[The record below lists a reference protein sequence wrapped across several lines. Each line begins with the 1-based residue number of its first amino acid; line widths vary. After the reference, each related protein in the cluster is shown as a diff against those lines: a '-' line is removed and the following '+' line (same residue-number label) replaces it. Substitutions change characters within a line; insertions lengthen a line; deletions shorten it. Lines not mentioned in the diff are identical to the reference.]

1 MWGDRIVGVVV
12 GLVLGVG
19 IVAVFVFV
27 FSEDTIDSASI
38 SSGGGAAASQ
48 SRGGGGSSEHRE
60 GGGKPEPGSVEA
72 NVQVVGGAPP
82 ESGPA
87 HVDASQ
93 GDTVTLTINSD
104 GAVGV
109 ELIGYGIT
117 RSIPASSPTPIRF
130 KATRPGNFALI
141 NTATHIAV
149 AQLRVSP

>member
-19 IVAVFVFV
+19 LVAVFVFV
-27 FSEDTIDSASI
+27 FSEETIDSASI
-38 SSGGGAAASQ
+38 SSGGAAASQ
-48 SRGGGGSSEHRE
+48 SRGGGGSSEHRQ

-72 NVQVVGGAPP
+72 NVQVIGGAPP

-93 GDTVTLTINSD
+93 GDSVTLTINSD
-104 GAVGV
+104 GAVSV

-117 RSIPASSPTPIRF
+117 RSIPASSPTPVRF
-130 KATRPGNFALI
+130 KASQPGNFALI

>member
-1 MWGDRIVGVVV
+1 MWADRIVGVVS

-27 FSEDTIDSASI
+27 FSEQTIDSASI
-38 SSGGGAAASQ
+38 SPPGTATTAEPHGGAQ
-48 SRGGGGSSEHRE
+48 HQNGGHNAP
-60 GGGKPEPGSVEA
+60 KPASVEGT
-72 NVQVVGGAPP
+72 VTMLGGAPP

-87 HVDASQ
+87 HVDADE

-104 GAVGV
+104 EAVSV

-117 RSIPASSPTPIRF
+117 RTIPASSPTPIRF
-130 KATRPGNFALI
+130 KATHAGNFALI